1 MKQAALV
8 TGSSRGIGRG
18 IALALARSGFD
29 VALHGRTKSDA
40 LEKTRRE
47 VEALGVRATSV
58 AGDISDISGHSALL
72 DEAEA
77 ALGPLT
83 TLVNNAGVGPL
94 KRADMLESIP
104 ESFDHCIA
112 TNVKAVY
119 FLSQDFANRLLA
131 RERSTQLTYSITVI
145 SSINAVMASY
155 DKADYCVSKA
165 AVAMVAK
172 VLAQRLAPQGIQV
185 FDVQPGIIETD
196 LSQPVLTKYQKQIE
210 EKGITLIP
218 RFGQAEEVGQVVAT
232 AARGDLPYCVGQ
244 VLRPDG
250 GLTLQRL

>member
-8 TGSSRGIGRG
+8 TGSSRGIGKG

-29 VALHGRTKSDA
+29 IALHGRTKSDA
-40 LEKTRRE
+40 LERTRRE
-47 VEALGVRATSV
+47 VEALGVNTTSV
-58 AGDISDISGHSALL
+58 AGDIAEIAGHATLL

-94 KRADMLESIP
+94 QRADMLESTP
-104 ESFDHCIA
+104 ESFDHCIS
-112 TNVKAVY
+112 TNVRGVY
-119 FLSQDFANRLLA
+119 FLSQEFANRLLA
-131 RERSTQLTYSITVI
+131 RERSADLIYSITVI
-145 SSINAVMASY
+145 SSVNSVMASF

-172 VLAQRLAPQGIQV
+172 ILAQRLTPQDIQV
-185 FDVQPGIIETD
+185 FDVQPGVIETD
-196 LSQPVLTKYQKQIE
+196 LSQPVLAKYQKQIE

-218 RFGQAEEVGQVVAT
+218 RFGQADEIGRVVAT
-232 AARGDLPYCVGQ
+232 AARGDLPYCAGQ